1 MTERINVSPE
11 ELRQVARAHRETAD
25 DLRTAGLHDADVMA
39 TLESLGPVFADL
51 RDAGSDLLVQ
61 RRACYEQ
68 QALAHADLADQL
80 IHAADV
86 WGQHDA
92 GAADDLRA
100 VGEGGR

>member
-11 ELRQVARAHRETAD
+11 ELRQVARAHRETAG
-25 DLRTAGLHDADVMA
+25 DLRTAGSHDADVMA

-51 RDAGSDLLVQ
+51 RDAGRDLLVQ

-86 WGQHDA
+86 WAQRDA
-92 GAADDLRA
+92 DAADDLRA

>member
-1 MTERINVSPE
+1 MAERINVSPE
-11 ELRQVARAHRETAD
+11 ELRQVARAHRDTAD
-25 DLRTAGLHDADVMA
+25 ELRTAGTHDAALMA

-51 RDAGSDLLVQ
+51 RDAGRDLLGQ

-86 WGQHDA
+86 WCRHDA
-92 GAADDLRA
+92 EAADDLRA
-100 VGEGGR
+100 VVEGGR